1 MEYTKAF
8 LLSVAIIVGER
19 DVASSREISIAA
31 HIEEWTRKKKKKLLE
46 SSWGLA
52 QDLGLRGTARY
63 SVIINGTF

>member
-31 HIEEWTRKKKKKLLE
+31 HIEE
-46 SSWGLA
+46 
-52 QDLGLRGTARY
+52 
-63 SVIINGTF
+63 